1 MYCDGVTLGASLV
14 KVRRSLTLVLG
25 LLLAFAVLVL
35 LAGALNS
42 GYLHSRDYV
51 SSLASRGA
59 DQAWVG
65 VLALASFAA
74 AHAVAAMRW
83 RRTARIVWATLL
95 ACSALVLVVALARA
109 SCPEGAGR
117 CSLPGRASV
126 TDLGDTIH
134 GLSVG
139 VYLLAFV
146 LAAICAGVVLLRR
159 RRRGP
164 GAVIL
169 VLAALSILTAS
180 QIDERTPGAEQRLW
194 LAVNALGLVALAGF
208 AGSTD
213 TRKQVTPE

>member
-1 MYCDGVTLGASLV
+1 
-14 KVRRSLTLVLG
+14 LTLILAP
-25 LLLAFAVLVL
+25 LLAFVLLVV

-59 DQAWVG
+59 DQAWIG
-65 VLALASFAA
+65 MLAIASFAT

-95 ACSALVLVVALARA
+95 VCSALLLVVVFARA
-109 SCPEGAGR
+109 SCPDGAAR

-134 GLSVG
+134 GLSIG
-139 VYLLAFV
+139 SYLLTFV

-164 GAVIL
+164 GAAML

-180 QIDERTPGAEQRLW
+180 QIDERTPGAEQRMW

-208 AGSTD
+208 AASAD
-213 TRKQVTPE
+213 TRKQITPA